1 MELFGIKVQCT
12 VAQHFS
18 NWIMALLRL
27 IQEYNENTTLHGLKY
42 ITETG
47 RNIFERIFWSLI
59 VLAAIIF
66 GVYLTLLI
74 LNRWQ
79 DSPIIVSVDSTNFPV
94 NLIPFPAVTVCPT
107 YKGIKEKVISEVCKR
122 GWVFRTNTMQN
133 NLNKKCNLYNKSGRN
148 LFNL

>member
-1 MELFGIKVQCT
+1 
-12 VAQHFS
+12 
-18 NWIMALLRL
+18 MALLRL

-47 RNIFERIFWSLI
+47 RNILERIFWSLI

-94 NLIPFPAVTVCPT
+94 NLIPFPAVTICPT

-122 GWVFRTNTMQN
+122 GYVSQ
-133 NLNKKCNLYNKSGRN
+133 KK
-148 LFNL
+148 FPT